1 MSIVNLRH
9 DHLDLR
15 RQTPGG
21 GDTMRSERSPIVAP
35 ARRRRGAAARQLLAL
50 AAGALLAA
58 PAAAQQALVARQSA
72 YIVRF
77 ASSID
82 EGSAPVLLRQPI
94 TVHLRDVTLE
104 RALQE
109 IASRA
114 GVGISFSR
122 AVVPVDRVVSV
133 DVTDGTML
141 RALYQVLGSTNV
153 ELWVSTEGRLALVP
167 AGEPAASGENEANG
181 TIAGRVTAAESGEPV
196 FGAVV
201 SVAGT
206 RLRASTSAD
215 GRYTIVAVPE
225 GTHTVF
231 VQRIGLTRDSA
242 TVVVRA
248 NETATANFVLRALAV
263 RLNEVVAIG
272 YGTQTRRDLT
282 GAVSSVTSEDIQL
295 RPVAS
300 LEQAL
305 QGKAAGVQVTGGSG
319 QPGAAAAVRI
329 RGGNSITA
337 GNDPLY
343 VIDGV
348 PVASS
353 ANGTGTSTLETMA
366 ATVNGVGTRPG
377 LNPLAALNPSDI
389 ESIEV
394 LKDASATSIYGARA
408 SNGVILVTTKRGR
421 AGVSTA
427 TFGTYYGIQS
437 VRHRLSLLDAQE
449 FAQNANAARLNAG
462 QPALYTAADIASLPN
477 TNWQDAIFRS
487 APMANYELSFSGG
500 DNDTHYYMSGNLLR
514 QDGVIVNTNLD
525 RGSVR
530 LNLDQDI
537 NARFR
542 VGNRFTFSRSQA
554 QIMPN
559 GGAGQ
564 EVSSVL
570 INALTA
576 PPTLTTFGSGGEYF
590 VGLNPANGRNF
601 ANPVAA
607 AQLITNQEQQNR
619 FVGNVFGEYDLMHD
633 LTFRTSVGADYLS
646 SMQDFYSPSTTFPGL
661 TTGGQGSRGA
671 VQVTTWLN
679 ENTLHYT
686 LGEVG
691 FLRAVDLLGGLT
703 LQRTNS
709 DNISGTAQ
717 NFVTDALGQN
727 GLNSGGTYL
736 GVWSGAPHSSLLSYF
751 ARANWNLAD
760 RFLFTVTA
768 RRDGSSKF
776 GQGNQYG
783 FFPSGAIAWRL
794 SDESFIQRLGLFD
807 DLKLRTSYGRTGNQD
822 IGDYAALATLGS
834 STYLFNGT
842 RVIGYAPNT
851 LANPDLKWETTDQA
865 DAGLDMA
872 MLKSRLTVTADL
884 YRKTTK
890 DLLLQVAV
898 PATLGYSTQL
908 QNIGSVRNRG
918 VELAFNTVNL
928 TGPIGWTSSFNIAW
942 NRNQVL
948 NIGADTQRVN
958 PVAVGSGAN
967 QNPTILKVGQPVNS
981 FYGYVYAGIVNG
993 QPTYADLNGDGQ
1005 VSTADQRI
1013 IGSAQPN
1020 YTGGFTNQFTV
1031 RNFDLSIFIQF
1042 SQGNQIYNITRALL
1056 TNNAG
1061 NSNQL
1066 VDVLAAASGGA
1077 NGIPVPKLGN
1087 SYDTRPS
1094 TLFVED
1100 GSYIR
1105 GKSIRLGYRIPES
1118 LWSSARVRSLRDAQ
1132 IYVSAQNFFTS
1143 TKYTGFDPEVSEYAT
1158 SVLAQGIDFGTYPQ
1172 TRQITF
1178 GFTTAF

>member
-1 MSIVNLRH
+1 
-9 DHLDLR
+9 
-15 RQTPGG
+15 
-21 GDTMRSERSPIVAP
+21 MRSAI
-35 ARRRRGAAARQLLAL
+35 LHAL
-50 AAGALLAA
+50 TAVALLAS
-58 PAAAQQALVARQSA
+58 PSVAAAQQPFVARQSM

-77 ASSID
+77 ASAID
-82 EGSAPVLLRQPI
+82 EGAAPVLLRQPI
-94 TVHLRDVTLE
+94 TLRLHDVTLE

-114 GVGISFSR
+114 GAPISYSR
-122 AVVPVDRVVSV
+122 AVVPLDRIVSV
-133 DVTDGTML
+133 DVSDGTVL
-141 RALYQVLGSTNV
+141 RALYEVLGNTNV
-153 ELWVSTEGRLALVP
+153 ELWVSTEGRMALVP
-167 AGEPAASGENEANG
+167 AAAPVTQAGGELTG
-181 TIAGRVTAAESGEPV
+181 TIAGRVTVAESGEPV
-196 FGAVV
+196 YGAVV
-201 SVAGT
+201 SVGGT
-206 RLRASTSAD
+206 RLRASTNVD

-225 GTHTVF
+225 GTQTLF
-231 VQRIGLTRDSA
+231 VQRIGLARDSA
-242 TVVVRA
+242 TVVVRT
-248 NETATANFVLRALAV
+248 NETSVANFSLRALAV

-282 GAVSSVTSEDIQL
+282 GAVSSVTSDDIS
-295 RPVAS
+295 RTPVAS

-305 QGKAAGVQVTGGSG
+305 QGRAAGVQVTGGSG
-319 QPGAAAAVRI
+319 QPGASAAVRI
-329 RGGNSITA
+329 RGGNSIAA

-348 PVASS
+348 PVAAS
-353 ANGTGTSTLETMA
+353 ASNTNTNTLETQ
-366 ATVNGVGTRPG
+366 GVSG

-394 LKDASATSIYGARA
+394 LKDASATAIYGARA

-421 AGVSTA
+421 LGESSAN
-427 TFGTYYGIQS
+427 FGTYFGTQT
-437 VRHRLSLLDAQE
+437 VRHRLSLLNAQE

-462 QPALYTAADIASLPN
+462 QPALYTQAEIASLPN
-477 TNWQDAIFRS
+477 TDWQDAIFRS
-487 APMANYELSFSGG
+487 APVQNYELSFTGG
-500 DNDTHYYMSGNLLR
+500 DNDTRYYMSGNLLR
-514 QDGVIVNTNLD
+514 QDGVVANTNLD

-537 NARFR
+537 STRFR
-542 VGNRFTFSRSQA
+542 VGNRFTFSRSQG
-554 QIMPN
+554 QLMPN
-559 GGAGQ
+559 GGGGQ

-570 INALTA
+570 LNALTA
-576 PPTLTTFGSGGEYF
+576 PPTFAVRGAGGEYF
-590 VGLNPANGRNF
+590 VGLNVANGRTF
-601 ANPVAA
+601 ANPAA
-607 AQLITNQEQQNR
+607 AADLITNHEEQNR
-619 FVGNVFGEYDLMHD
+619 FVGNVFGEYDLMRN
-633 LTFRTSVGADYLS
+633 LTFRSSLGADYLA
-646 SMQDFYSPSTTFPGL
+646 SMQDFYSPSTTFPGVS
-661 TTGGQGSRGA
+661 TGGFGSRGS

-679 ENTLHYT
+679 ENTLHYA
-686 LGEVG
+686 LGQVG
-691 FLRAVDLLGGLT
+691 FLRAIDLLGGLT
-703 LQRTNS
+703 LQRSNA

-727 GLNSGGTYL
+727 GLNTGGTFL

-760 RFLFTVTA
+760 RFLFTLTA

-776 GQGNQYG
+776 GEGNQYG

-794 SDESFIQRLGLFD
+794 SDEPFIRRFGWFD

-822 IGDYAALATLGS
+822 IGNYAALATLGS

-842 RVIGYAPNT
+842 KVIGYSPST
-851 LANPDLKWETTDQA
+851 LANPNLKWETTDQA
-865 DAGLDMA
+865 DAGLDVA
-872 MLKSRLTVTADL
+872 MLRSRLMLTADL

-890 DLLLQVAV
+890 DLLLEVAV
-898 PATLGYSTQL
+898 PATLGYSSQL

-918 VELAFNTVNL
+918 LELALNTVNL
-928 TGPIGWTSSFNIAW
+928 TGAIGWTSSFNIAW
-942 NRNQVL
+942 NRNTVL
-948 NIGADTQRVN
+948 NIGADTQIVN
-958 PVAVGSGAN
+958 PVGVGAGAN
-967 QNPTILKVGQPVNS
+967 QNPTILKVGEPINS
-981 FYGYVYAGIVNG
+981 FYGYVYSGMSNG
-993 QPTYADLNGDGQ
+993 QPTYADLDGDGD
-1005 VSTADQRI
+1005 VNTADQRI

-1020 YTGGFTNQFTV
+1020 YTGGFTNQITV
-1031 RNFDLSIFIQF
+1031 RNFDLSVFIQF

-1061 NSNQL
+1061 NGNQL
-1066 VDVLAAASGGA
+1066 VDVLAAQSNGA

-1118 LWSSARVRSLRDAQ
+1118 LWSSTRVGGLRDSQ
-1132 IYVSAQNFFTS
+1132 IYVSMQNFFTT

>member
-1 MSIVNLRH
+1 MPSAFRT
-9 DHLDLR
+9 
-15 RQTPGG
+15 TPVQSLPG
-21 GDTMRSERSPIVAP
+21 RP
-35 ARRRRGAAARQLLAL
+35 RGRAAAAIARLLGTFTAI
-50 AAGALLAA
+50 ALLGA
-58 PAAAQQALVARQSA
+58 PSVAAAQQPFVARQST
-72 YIVRF
+72 YVVRF
-77 ASSID
+77 ASGID
-82 EGSAPVLLRQPI
+82 ESDAPVLLRQPI
-94 TVHLRDVTLE
+94 TVRLSNVTLE

-114 GVGISFSR
+114 GVSLSYSR
-122 AVVPVDRVVSV
+122 AVVPLERVVTV
-133 DVTDGTML
+133 DVRDGTVL
-141 RALYQVLGSTNV
+141 RALYQVLGSTDV
-153 ELWVSTEGRLALVP
+153 ELWVSTEGRMALVP
-167 AGEPAASGENEANG
+167 AAAAEAPAGSGVANG
-181 TIAGRVTAAESGEPV
+181 SIAGRVTMAESSEPLY
-196 FGAVV
+196 GATITV
-201 SVAGT
+201 SGT
-206 RLRASTSAD
+206 RLRSATDAD
-215 GRYTIVAVPE
+215 GRYTVAAVPE
-225 GTHTVF
+225 GTHTVY
-231 VQRIGLTRDSA
+231 VQRIGFGRDSA
-242 TVVVRA
+242 TVIVRP
-248 NETATANFVLRALAV
+248 NETVTANFSLRPLAV

-272 YGTQTRRDLT
+272 YGTQSRRNLT
-282 GAVSSVTSEDIQL
+282 GAVSSVTSEEIQL

-300 LEQAL
+300 VDQAL

-319 QPGAAAAVRI
+319 QPGSTAAVRI
-329 RGGNSITA
+329 RGGNSIAA

-353 ANGTGTSTLETMA
+353 ANNTNTSTLETQ
-366 ATVNGVGTRPG
+366 GVSG

-389 ESIEV
+389 ESIEI

-421 AGVSTA
+421 SGASSA
-427 TFGTYYGIQS
+427 TFGAYYGRQE
-437 VRHRLSLLDAQE
+437 VRHKLSLLNAQE

-462 QPALYTAADIASLPN
+462 QPALYSPAQIASLPN

-537 NARFR
+537 STRFR

-554 QIMPN
+554 QLMPN

-576 PPTLTTFGSGGEYF
+576 PPTLAIRGSGGEYF
-590 VGLNPANGRNF
+590 AGLNTANGRIF

-607 AQLITNQEQQNR
+607 AELITNREQQNR
-619 FVGNVFGEYDLMHD
+619 LVGNVFGEYDLLQN
-633 LTFRTSVGADYLS
+633 LTFRTALGADYLS
-646 SMQDFYSPSTTFPGL
+646 SMQDFYSPSNTYPGV
-661 TTGGQGSRGA
+661 TTGGKGSRGS
-671 VQVTTWLN
+671 VGVTTWLN
-679 ENTLHYT
+679 ENTLHYRREQ
-686 LGEVG
+686 LGLLHG
-691 FLRAVDLLGGLT
+691 VDLLGGLT

-717 NFVTDALGQN
+717 NFVTDALAQN
-727 GLNSGGTYL
+727 GLNTGGTFL

-760 RFLFTVTA
+760 RFLFTVTG

-794 SDESFIQRLGLFD
+794 SEEPFIKRVGLFD

-822 IGDYAALATLGS
+822 IGDYRALATLGS
-834 STYLFNGT
+834 TTYLFNGVK
-842 RVIGYAPNT
+842 VIGYAPST
-851 LANPDLKWETTDQA
+851 LANPLLKWETTDQF
-865 DAGLDMA
+865 DAGLDVA
-872 MLKSRLTVTADL
+872 MLKSRLLVTADV
-884 YRKTTK
+884 YNKTTK
-890 DLLLQVAV
+890 DLLLEVAV
-898 PATLGYSTQL
+898 PATLGYNTQL

-928 TGPIGWTSSFNIAW
+928 TGALGWTSSFNIAW
-942 NRNQVL
+942 NRNKVL
-948 NIGADTQRVN
+948 NIGADTQLVN
-958 PVAVGSGAN
+958 PVGVGAGAN
-967 QNPTILKVGQPVNS
+967 QNPTILKVGQPINS
-981 FYGYVYAGIVNG
+981 FYGYVYNGMVNG
-993 QPTYADLNGDGQ
+993 QPTYADLTGDGQ

-1013 IGSAQPN
+1013 IGSAQPS
-1020 YTGGFTNQFTV
+1020 YTGGFTNQLTLQ
-1031 RNFDLSIFIQF
+1031 NFDLSVFIQF
-1042 SQGNQIYNITRALL
+1042 SKGNQIYNITRALL

-1061 NSNQL
+1061 NANQL
-1066 VDVLAAASGGA
+1066 TDVLAAASAGA
-1077 NGIPVPKLGN
+1077 NGIPLPKLGN

-1100 GSYIR
+1100 GSYLR
-1105 GKSIRLGYRIPES
+1105 GKSIRLGYRLPES
-1118 LWSSARVRSLRDAQ
+1118 LLSSARVRSLHDAQ
-1132 IYVSAQNFFTS
+1132 IYLSAQNFFTS

-1178 GFTTAF
+1178 GFTTGF